1 MTKNYIIL
9 KFGYTKYI
17 AERSQENIELAISF
31 LDAYRA
37 ANDTY
42 VDVKD
47 DENSEI
53 YWHFQHNKEIKTIS
67 FDSMDV
73 EAEER
78 PKIKD

>member
-17 AERSQENIELAISF
+17 AERSQENIEAN
-31 LDAYRA
+31 DAYI
-37 ANDTY
+37 
-42 VDVKD
+42 DVKD
-47 DENSEI
+47 DDNSEI